1 MSIIFFFWQI
11 NIHSIYCD
19 FYCPH
24 KILYQCIFSLQKN
37 IHTSHINIFIV
48 NKYIFVAS
56 EYFIVNKYISIGN
69 KYSCSK
75 EIYFYIA
82 NKCFIVNKYILLAI
96 NILI

>member
-1 MSIIFFFWQI
+1 M
-11 NIHSIYCD
+11 H
-19 FYCPH
+19 
-24 KILYQCIFSLQKN
+24 ILFAKN

-48 NKYIFVAS
+48 NKYIFIAN

-82 NKCFIVNKYILLAI
+82 NKCFIVNKYIFIGNKYLNTEYIFLIWNKYIIRYNIATYHAI
-96 NILI
+96 AELI